1 MREFGE
7 IVLRGLT
14 KNNIS
19 SWITG
24 TVDKSGHDFSGWGTT
39 ELKALIDDI
48 NIPVN
53 GTTVEIAP
61 RTKRIHCHVLIEI
74 KHHAVIHLDI
84 GEVKNYYQRVL
95 PARLKPATGS
105 IYVHVSHVP
114 QSTNYTLEYIR
125 KGGDEDDVLEV
136 DLDEIAKKVYTVQ

>member
-1 MREFGE
+1 MTEFGE
-7 IVLRGLT
+7 VILRGLT
-14 KNNIS
+14 KQNIT
-19 SWITG
+19 SWIIG
-24 TVDKSGHDFSGWGTT
+24 TKDKSGNDYSGWSTG
-39 ELKALIDDI
+39 ELRGLIDNV

-61 RTKRIHCHVLIEI
+61 RTKRIHCHVLVEI
-74 KHHAVIHLDI
+74 QHHAVIHMDVSA
-84 GEVKNYYQRVL
+84 VKNYYQRVL
-95 PARLKPATGS
+95 PTRLKPATGS

-125 KGGDEDDVLEV
+125 KGGDDDDVLEV